1 MPSGPTPDRRARRDA
16 STPATTRLDRL
27 RALRAPRERAEP
39 LGAALETFRRQ
50 LEQREQSIGPV
61 QRAWNET
68 IPEELARASTIVGLR
83 RGTLTIRIADNS
95 ARFAT
100 DRLLRAG
107 GELRVLRRCP
117 RTVRRIRLIP

>member
-1 MPSGPTPDRRARRDA
+1 MREPTTDRLSRRE
-16 STPATTRLDRL
+16 SRTPASTRLDRL

-39 LGAALETFRRQ
+39 IAAALETFRRQ
-50 LEQREQSIGPV
+50 LDQRESSIAPA
-61 QRAWNET
+61 QRAWDET
-68 IPEELARASTIVGLR
+68 IPPELTRSSTIVGLR

-95 ARFAT
+95 TRFAT

-107 GELRVLRRCP
+107 AELMVLKRCP